1 MNDIIKSLREETAKN
16 EKVQKEVKNFI
27 EEAKE
32 AAANGKTFLSLS
44 CGYDIENAVLN
55 ELYKLGFRRY
65 TKRVEYWGVV
75 QYGTFITWMD

>member
-16 EKVQKEVKNFI
+16 EKVQKEVKRFI

-32 AAANGKTFLSLS
+32 AAAKGKTFLGLS
-44 CGYDIENAVLN
+44 CGYDIGNAVAN

-65 TKRVEYWGVV
+65 TERVEYWGVV
-75 QYGTFITWMD
+75 QYGTFITWL